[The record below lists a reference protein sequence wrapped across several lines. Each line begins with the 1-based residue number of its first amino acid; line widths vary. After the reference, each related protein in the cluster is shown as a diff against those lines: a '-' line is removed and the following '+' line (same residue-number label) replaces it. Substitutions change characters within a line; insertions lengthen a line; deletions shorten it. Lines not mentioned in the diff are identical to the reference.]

1 MINAT
6 ATVTCTTASRY
17 DRLHFG
23 IIRFVHE
30 TLYGVF
36 VNPYDLL
43 TRAGLKPGQ
52 QVLEVGCGPGFF
64 TIPAAKIVREAG
76 HVCAL
81 DINAAAV
88 EHVRSKIAR
97 SGLANVEVKLA
108 DAGETGL
115 ARDCVDVVFLFGV
128 MLALR
133 DVNKVLR
140 EMHRVLKS
148 EGTLSIQSGMAENE
162 VRRIVS
168 ANGLFGF
175 REKTKRVLVFEKLE
189 ASIVDSSN
197 A

>member
-43 TRAGLKPGQ
+43 TTAGLKPGQ

-108 DAGETGL
+108 DASETGL

-189 ASIVDSSN
+189 ASIVDSSS